1 MKSIAFKSKIE
12 NNKIPVPEKHFADLK
27 DMNLKDV
34 RVIVMIEELEE
45 FDDSAFNEFAQQ
57 FFKKYA
63 SNLERIKSMIDNNKI
78 ER

>member
-1 MKSIAFKSKIE
+1 MKSIAFKSQIE
-12 NNKIPVPEKHFADLK
+12 NNKIPIPTKHFADLK

-34 RVIVMIEELEE
+34 RVIVLIEELEE

-63 SNLERIKSMIDNNKI
+63 SNLDRIKSMIDNSKV
-78 ER
+78 

>member
-12 NNKIPVPEKHFADLK
+12 NNKIPVPDSMFADLK

-34 RVIVMIEELEE
+34 RVIVLMEELEE
-45 FDDSAFNEFAQQ
+45 FDDAAFKEFSSQ

-63 SNLERIKSMIDNNKI
+63 SNLEKIKSMIDNTKKA
-78 ER
+78 

>member
-12 NNKIPVPEKHFADLK
+12 NNRIPVPDKHFGDLK

-34 RVIVMIEELEE
+34 RVIVLMEELEE
-45 FDDSAFNEFAQQ
+45 FDDDAFKEFARL

-63 SNLERIKSMIDNNKI
+63 SNLEKIKSMIDNSK
-78 ER
+78 E